1 MQLLFYIFLE
11 RITET
16 VNSPVICHTFI
27 RILFASNH
35 YYWCSFFFS
44 VCLLRVLNF
53 FHFYIVQEVPLQSWT
68 MGPPS
73 VYLCTCYVYF
83 SLIIDS
89 DPGIFLWNSL
99 GVKVGRSE
107 SLYSFSF
114 ELQWLLFVPKPYS
127 YCSALEWT
135 RIELW
140 HFFFHL
146 SNRQY
151 SGLLLVW
158 NRTVVTITLFLL
170 SNFCYLLSWGV
181 LPVALIVRYLVP
193 ASDTCIYT
201 KIKLSLTH
209 SREEPVYS
217 NLSWWVSML

>member
-1 MQLLFYIFLE
+1 MFF
-11 RITET
+11 
-16 VNSPVICHTFI
+16 
-27 RILFASNH
+27 
-35 YYWCSFFFS
+35 FFFS

-83 SLIIDS
+83 ALIIDS

-140 HFFFHL
+140 HFFFSSFKPAIL
-146 SNRQY
+146 
-151 SGLLLVW
+151 
-158 NRTVVTITLFLL
+158 RTVV
-170 SNFCYLLSWGV
+170 V
-181 LPVALIVRYLVP
+181 
-193 ASDTCIYT
+193 
-201 KIKLSLTH
+201 
-209 SREEPVYS
+209 
-217 NLSWWVSML
+217 